1 MLNVQADFDDDKL
14 LPGMSY
20 EEQCTFYLKLIENE
34 PLFGAGEEENCNSE
48 WPITGDSFGRDFYDV
63 TNSMKL
69 FVIPLPLLSD
79 DNQNFGIK
87 IKLDPAENIWV
98 AIGQDCKYSKAYRK
112 ANREIMAI
120 YRLEDDEGNFQPPKE
135 RRKMNIC
142 LRLQYSDNENK
153 VNTLNITGYEFL
165 PEEPSYEEPQDDS
178 SSSSD
183 DKSFRPRP
191 TPGEPSSGEPI
202 DEAEANNIK
211 DLYEGVKNDLM
222 IEDAIKINSNYQI
235 SDWGSLKNNDEQTFS
250 FYGGDP
256 NFGED
261 DSGLSK
267 MTKWSLVGG
276 FVAFSLLIIIAGVI
290 FVVHRKKSQKSY
302 AAGKTNQ

>member
-79 DNQNFGIK
+79 ENQNFGIK
-87 IKLDPAENIWV
+87 MKLDPAEGTWV
-98 AIGQDCKYSKAYRK
+98 GIGEDCKYSTAYRK

-120 YRLEDDEGNFQPPKE
+120 YRLEDEEGNFQPPTKKQ
-135 RRKMNIC
+135 KMNIC
-142 LRLQYSDNENK
+142 LRLQYWDQEEK
-153 VNTLNITGYEFL
+153 FNTLNLSGYDFL
-165 PEEPSYEEPQDDS
+165 PEEPSDDWGF
-178 SSSSD
+178 
-183 DKSFRPRP
+183 KSFKSSLPI
-191 TPGEPSSGEPI
+191 GEK
-202 DEAEANNIK
+202 EAENIK
-211 DLYEGVKNDLM
+211 ASYERVKDDLM

-235 SDWGSLKNNDEQTFS
+235 SDWGSLKNNDEQI
-250 FYGGDP
+250 
-256 NFGED
+256 FGENR
-261 DSGLSK
+261 GVAK
-267 MTKWSLVGG
+267 MVGG
-276 FVAFSLLIIIAGVI
+276 LVAGGFLIILLVI
-290 FVVHRKKSQKSY
+290 FFLYRCCKRSKNNPMNLPSGTRNSY
-302 AAGKTNQ
+302 AAGATESSE

>member
-1 MLNVQADFDDDKL
+1 MLNVQAAFNDDQL
-14 LPGMSY
+14 LPGMAY
-20 EEQCTFYLKLIENE
+20 DEQCTFYLKLIENE
-34 PLFGAGEEENCNSE
+34 PLFGVDEEENCYSK
-48 WPITGDSFGRDFYDV
+48 WPTTGDSFGRDFYDV
-63 TNSMKL
+63 TNSMKI

-79 DNQNFGIK
+79 ENQNFGIK
-87 IKLDPAENIWV
+87 IKLDPAESTWV
-98 AIGQDCKYSKAYRK
+98 GIGEDCKYSTAYRK

-120 YRLEDDEGNFQPPKE
+120 YRLEDEEGNFQQPTQ

-142 LRLQYSDNENK
+142 LRLEYWDQEEK
-153 VNTLNITGYEFL
+153 FNTLNLSGYDFL
-165 PEEPSYEEPQDDS
+165 PEEPSDDWGF
-178 SSSSD
+178 
-183 DKSFRPRP
+183 KSFKSSLPI
-191 TPGEPSSGEPI
+191 GEK
-202 DEAEANNIK
+202 EAENIK
-211 DLYEGVKNDLM
+211 ASYERVKDDLM